1 MLLHNAKISLI
12 NNLGQLS
19 IIMNQH
25 QTINYPLSK
34 ATTSWQLVA
43 LGAIVGLIS
52 AFAIV
57 AMRLSYEQIQQYFT
71 LGQYD
76 SFSQDGQILRS
87 IAPLIG
93 ALIIVFIA
101 FISHQKYHRM
111 GIPYVL
117 HRQRKYYGFIP
128 IGNTINQFL
137 SAIAALASG
146 FSVGKEGPAV
156 HVGAG
161 CASFLSQKWNIP
173 HNASRI
179 LTACGMAAG
188 ISATF
193 NAPLA
198 AVVFVLEV
206 VLQQFRIYLFLPIMV
221 ASLIGSAISQ
231 FYFGDTNE
239 YAHIVITTIKLDAV
253 APLIA
258 LGVIVGIAA
267 TLFNRSLLAVMKV
280 SSSLAMWVRLP
291 LAGLIVGAIAW
302 FVPHVIGTEVGAL
315 GIAFSEQPEL
325 SFIVMVLI
333 GKFIATVCALGLGI
347 PGGVIGVLYALGALL
362 GSVIVWSLMPYFPEL
377 SPYASMAIIICMI
390 ALMASSLNAPL
401 AALVAILEIS
411 EQAAI
416 IFPSLLVVVPAI
428 LVAQQVFGLKSL
440 FLEQLDLQKLS
451 YKTAPAYNTLQDTG
465 VLALLRQK
473 YQCIERIN
481 DDSPSYLSIPTFVQP
496 NSQALTFFAPHSIE
510 SLPILYNNAT
520 LADVY
525 QQLAPNRD
533 GYVLIIDKVSQQL
546 MGFVTWRSLS
556 KHLDA
561 EYE

>member
-1 MLLHNAKISLI
+1 
-12 NNLGQLS
+12 
-19 IIMNQH
+19 MNRH
-25 QTINYPLSK
+25 QTINHALSK
-34 ATTSWQLVA
+34 AATSWQLVV

-52 AFAIV
+52 ACAIV
-57 AMRLSYEQIQQYFT
+57 LMRLTYEHIQLYLS
-71 LGQYD
+71 LGQHD
-76 SFSQDGQILRS
+76 SFDDKGQLLRS
-87 IAPLIG
+87 VAPLVG
-93 ALIIVFIA
+93 AIIILFIA

-111 GIPYVL
+111 GIPFVL

-128 IGNTINQFL
+128 IGNTINQFF

-161 CASFLSQKWNIP
+161 CASFLSQKLNIP

-206 VLQQFRIYLFLPIMV
+206 VLQQFRIHLFLPVMV

-231 FYFGDTNE
+231 QFFGNGHE
-239 YAHIVITTIKLDAV
+239 YAHIIFTTIKLDSV

-258 LGVIVGIAA
+258 LGVIVGVAA
-267 TLFNRSLLAVMKV
+267 TLFNRSLLAVMRA
-280 SSSLAMWVRLP
+280 SSSLKMGIRLP
-291 LAGLIVGAIAW
+291 LAGIIVGVIAW
-302 FVPHVIGTEVGAL
+302 FVPNVVGTEAGAL
-315 GIAFSEQPEL
+315 DIAFNQQPEL
-325 SFIVMVLI
+325 SFIVMVLV

-362 GSVIVWSLMPYFPEL
+362 GSVVVWSIMPYFPEI

-440 FLEQLDLQKLS
+440 FLEQLDFQKLA
-451 YKTAPAYNTLQDTG
+451 YKTAPVYNTLQDTG
-465 VLALLRQK
+465 VLALLRRK
-473 YQCIERIN
+473 YQCVEQFT
-481 DDSPSYLSIPTFVQP
+481 DDIGTYVSKPTIIQP
-496 NSQALTFFAPHSIE
+496 DSALVFFAPHSLE
-510 SLPILYNNAT
+510 PLPILYTNAT

-525 QQLAPNRD
+525 HQLAPNRD
-533 GYVLIIDKVSQQL
+533 GYVLIVDKIQQQL
-546 MGFVTWRSLS
+546 IGFVTWRSLS
-556 KHLDA
+556 KHLHT